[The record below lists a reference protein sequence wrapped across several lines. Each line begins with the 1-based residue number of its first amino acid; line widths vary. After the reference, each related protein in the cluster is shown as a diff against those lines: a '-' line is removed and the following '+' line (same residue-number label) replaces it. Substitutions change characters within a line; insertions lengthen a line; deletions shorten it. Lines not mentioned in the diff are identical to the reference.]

1 VRGVIP
7 ASSQLGRPA
16 GADGAQT
23 RARIITAAMRCVAD
37 VGYSQATIR
46 EIAKAAD
53 MTSGSLYHYFPN
65 KSELL
70 TATVREI
77 DEIAFPR
84 LRAAAAQ
91 AVDVVDRLEAVLDEL
106 HRLMREYPYLAAF
119 DRAMRTGG
127 TAHPRSGRAGHPGLI
142 ALRDIIN
149 DIIEDARAR
158 GALPADANSGAAV
171 DAIYALARGL
181 TERAANLTPEAY
193 AATLAS
199 AKELIRGTLFAPQAS
214 RRESTARRRSARD
227 P

>member
-1 VRGVIP
+1 MTARP
-7 ASSQLGRPA
+7 SQLGRPV
-16 GADGAQT
+16 GASGEET
-23 RARIITAAMRCVAD
+23 RQRIIGATMRCVAE

-77 DEIAFPR
+77 DEIASPR

-91 AVDVVDRLEAVLDEL
+91 VHDVVDRLEAVLDEL
-106 HRLMREYPYLAAF
+106 DRLMREYPYLAAF
-119 DRAMRTGG
+119 DRAMRAESA
-127 TAHPRSGRAGHPGLI
+127 AHPRNGRAGQTGLK
-142 ALRDIIN
+142 AVRDTIN
-149 DIIEDARAR
+149 GIVQDARAR
-158 GALPADANSGAAV
+158 GALPPDTNPGAAV
-171 DAIYALARGL
+171 NAIYALARGL

-193 AATLAS
+193 AATLGS
-199 AKELIRGTLFAPQAS
+199 AKQLIRGTLFAPQAS
-214 RRESTARRRSARD
+214 RRESTAQRRSARD